1 MRTVECQEGCVRMG
15 SKSTG
20 GIVRLGFSRDFP
32 NFSQKRRLPAHAE
45 LKARAGVPF
54 LANWTGGLARWTR
67 ERTGLLPI
75 YVAAEG
81 YWGARAAG
89 GS

>member
-1 MRTVECQEGCVRMG
+1 MRGPREGPETHPPRPG
-15 SKSTG
+15 PG
-20 GIVRLGFSRDFP
+20 GRE
-32 NFSQKRRLPAHAE
+32 E